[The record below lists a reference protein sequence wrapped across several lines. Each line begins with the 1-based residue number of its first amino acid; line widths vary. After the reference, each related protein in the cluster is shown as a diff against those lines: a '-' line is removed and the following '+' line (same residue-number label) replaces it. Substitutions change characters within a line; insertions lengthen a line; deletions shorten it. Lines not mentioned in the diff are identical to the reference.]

1 MKSTFPAILSSTLL
15 LAGCIAPKV
24 TSPPAAAVNFR
35 EHQKVKIV
43 LTDSVNT
50 PSSQQAAPMFE
61 GLLKG
66 KLQSIGYTP
75 VENDP
80 EMVLDVKLTQFDLGD
95 RALRMAV
102 GHGAGRAQCKYTA
115 TVRDPSGSL
124 LAQLQGG
131 KMYHGQE
138 VVDNPMLKSDEA
150 MRMGMIGYSV
160 SQIGRFIQSNGGRE
174 TN

>member
-1 MKSTFPAILSSTLL
+1 MKLTFAFVLASTLL
-15 LAGCIAPKV
+15 LVGCISPKI
-24 TSPPAAAVNFR
+24 TTPPAAAVDFR
-35 EHQKVKIV
+35 DHQKIKVV

-50 PSSQQAAPMFE
+50 SSSKEAAPMFE

-66 KLQSIGYTP
+66 KLQSIGYMP
-75 VENDP
+75 VDSNP
-80 EMVLDVKLTQFDLGD
+80 EMILDVTLTEFNLGD

-102 GHGAGRAQCKYTA
+102 GHGVGRAQCKYTA
-115 TVRDPSGSL
+115 NVRDSSGTL

-138 VVDNPMLKSDEA
+138 VVDNPMLKSDES

-160 SQIGRFIQSNGGRE
+160 SQIGRFMQSNGGRE
-174 TN
+174 KN